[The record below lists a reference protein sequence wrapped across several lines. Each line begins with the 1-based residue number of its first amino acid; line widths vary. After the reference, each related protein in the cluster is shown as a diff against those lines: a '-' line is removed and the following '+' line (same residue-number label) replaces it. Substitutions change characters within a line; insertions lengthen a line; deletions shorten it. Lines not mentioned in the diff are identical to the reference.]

1 MRAVVS
7 AIALASASLLLG
19 GCQSIFGDAFA
30 AGSSRANS
38 ASVDLSD
45 YFALRLETGRRHLAH
60 NRPTQAIVAFRQ
72 ASYDAA
78 HSGEAFNGMAVA
90 YAQIGRRDLA
100 ERYFK
105 LAIAADPTDVRYV
118 RNLAKLDRAPEPSS
132 PDVRLAE
139 TDETPRLTEALA
151 SAVAVA
157 AAETPQ
163 SAPARVSV
171 EGSASSLVRV
181 GAREVQL
188 VSRDVAGSRTRD
200 HALRSRQT
208 YPIRIALP
216 ASRPAERPANAVQ
229 LALNEANSTRRRT
242 YPIRIELPKTR

>member
-7 AIALASASLLLG
+7 AIALASTSLMLG
-19 GCQSIFGDAFA
+19 GCQSIFGDAFL

-38 ASVDLSD
+38 TSVDLSD
-45 YFALRLETGRRHLAH
+45 YFASRLETGRRHLAH

-72 ASYDAA
+72 ASYDPAR
-78 HSGEAFNGMAVA
+78 SGEAYNGMAVA

-100 ERYFK
+100 ERYFE
-105 LAIAADPTDVRYV
+105 LAIAADPTDERFA

-139 TDETPRLTEALA
+139 TVETHRDVEAST
-151 SAVAVA
+151 SAVVVA
-157 AAETPQ
+157 TAEAPQ

-171 EGSASSLVRV
+171 EGSAYSLVRV

-188 VSRDVAGSRTRD
+188 VSRDVAGPRMRND
-200 HALRSRQT
+200 ALISRQT

-216 ASRPAERPANAVQ
+216 ASRPAERPANAAQ
-229 LALNEANSTRRRT
+229 LALNEANSSRRRA
-242 YPIRIELPKTR
+242 YPIRIELPKAR